1 VTGGGKNIKNS
12 CDVCGYEFVSLY
24 TVEYKVNC
32 ADGEITVP
40 SQMCKQC
47 VNKSEEIWNEATAER
62 LELE

>member
-47 VNKSEEIWNEATAER
+47 VNKSEEIWNEATAKR